1 MPAAAGTH
9 LSATG
14 GAPRAPAAA
23 CSGTGCRGGHHSAGF
38 WDEEAYAIKNVMS
51 SLAASLQATFREIG
65 AWLVW
70 LANALHNFNDR
81 ELYRADK
88 EVRDVADGRYDWR
101 FTKIENGNG
110 LKR

>member
-1 MPAAAGTH
+1 MRTDKRIGYCINAIKDY
-9 LSATG
+9 
-14 GAPRAPAAA
+14 A

-38 WDEEAYAIKNVMS
+38 WDEEAYAIKDVMS

-70 LANALHNFNDR
+70 LANALHNYNDR

-88 EVRDVADGRYDWR
+88 EVRDVADGCYDWR
-101 FTKIENGNG
+101 FPREENGYG
-110 LKR
+110 GGRSR